1 MSCRAK
7 RAYHWA
13 WLGRAKWVMSCPPN
27 GLPVRPKHGP
37 THASDWPGPVTC
49 RARARPN
56 HAGRGLA
63 HLPRAKF
70 SGLLS
75 FFLFPASRSRP
86 SPPRPSPPRPDSAR
100 PRPSRLRLSPSR
112 HRLALRALRAQGWR
126 TTHARLAIGLVW
138 SLFELLTSLPLE
150 PGANLASLI
159 WYGWY
164 SAVKRLYLFVIFL
177 NKYRY
182 PSQNSEWSSC
192 FFIQRTI
199 LKYRCS
205 VFLKLRL
212 GSFKFL

>member
-1 MSCRAK
+1 VSCRA
-7 RAYHWA
+7 
-13 WLGRAKWVMSCPPN
+13 
-27 GLPVRPKHGP
+27 GLNGP
-37 THASDWPGPVTC
+37 TTGPDWAELNGSC
-49 RARARPN
+49 RARPTGCQSGPSTARLMLRTGP
-56 HAGRGLA
+56 
-63 HLPRAKF
+63 
-70 SGLLS
+70 GLLPVVLVPGQIMRATGQPIYHGPNFQDYFP
-75 FFLFPASRSRP
+75 FFLFPASRS
-86 SPPRPSPPRPDSAR
+86 RPSPPRPDSAR

-112 HRLALRALRAQGWR
+112 HRLALRAQGWR